1 MKKIYVVALILFCSI
16 QLHAQTAQRL
26 DKEVFRKQIMNQSWM
41 AVSGEQK
48 EDHEDLFFTVG
59 KDSVALAYIN
69 WIETMGTMQ
78 CTYKLEIVKDNIF
91 ELKMGKC
98 DGGGSLKYIYG
109 YLSAPGELSVLLADD
124 RLKISRGLLTD
135 PDWIAL
141 QLVKEE

>member
-1 MKKIYVVALILFCSI
+1 
-16 QLHAQTAQRL
+16 
-26 DKEVFRKQIMNQSWM
+26 MNQSWM

-69 WIETMGTMQ
+69 WIETMGGMQ
-78 CTYKLEIVKDNIF
+78 CTYTLEIVKDNIF
-91 ELKMGKC
+91 ELKIGKC
-98 DGGGSLKYIYG
+98 DNGSSLTYIYG